1 VTDTDALE
9 ARMGQREFIVLIS
22 MLSALT
28 ALAIDLMLPAF
39 GDMRADFGL
48 AADSNAVA
56 LAVTVF
62 FVGIGL
68 GQLAWGPLA
77 DALGRKRV
85 LWIGLVVYVVGALG
99 GAVAPSLE
107 VLLGWRFVLGL
118 GAAAIRVVTMGT
130 VRDRY
135 HGERMAKTLSYITAV
150 FILVPLLAPALGS
163 AVLALG
169 SWRWVFAC
177 VALAAIALAAWSV
190 RLPETLPSARRIPLD
205 ASRIAEAAKVVL
217 TSRYA
222 MGFTLAQ
229 TAAFG
234 FFISYLA
241 STQLIVDDVFGLG
254 AWFPVIFGGS
264 ALVLGAA
271 TLLNARLIDRVGLR
285 RMLRVALGGY
295 VLAAAAFAVVALAT
309 AGKPPFWLYMATIV
323 PLLLMHG
330 LTLPNLNSAA
340 MLPMGRVAGTAAAI
354 FGALSMLIGALI
366 GALIDALYDGTVRPL
381 ALATLVVVAI
391 AFGLA
396 RWSDAVWERDAE
408 RQVLSPDEQAQAA
421 IGAPVDLG

>member
-1 VTDTDALE
+1 
-9 ARMGQREFIVLIS
+9 MGQREFIVLIS
-22 MLSALT
+22 LLMALT

-39 GDMRADFGL
+39 GDMRTDFGL

-56 LAVTVF
+56 LVVTVF

-85 LWIGLVVYVVGALG
+85 LWIGLAIYVAGALG
-99 GAVAPSLE
+99 GAVAPTLESL
-107 VLLGWRFVLGL
+107 LAWRFVLGL
-118 GAAAIRVVTMGT
+118 GAAAIRVVTMGA

-150 FILVPLLAPALGS
+150 FIIVPLLAPALGS
-163 AVLALG
+163 AVLTFG
-169 SWRWVFAC
+169 SWRWVFAF
-177 VALAAIALAAWSV
+177 IALAAVTLAAWSL
-190 RLPETLPSARRIPLD
+190 RLPETLPRARRIALD
-205 ASRIAEAAKVVL
+205 AGGISEAAKVVVS
-217 TSRYA
+217 SRFG
-222 MGFTLAQ
+222 MGFALAQ

-234 FFISYLA
+234 FFASYLA
-241 STQLIVDDVFGLG
+241 STQLIIDDIFGLG
-254 AWFPVIFGGS
+254 AWFPAIFGGS

-285 RMLRVALGGY
+285 RMLRIALGGY
-295 VLAAAAFAVVALAT
+295 LVAALAFVIVALAT
-309 AGKPPFWLYMATIV
+309 AGEPPFWLYMAAIV

-330 LTLPNLNSAA
+330 LALPNLNSAA
-340 MLPMGRVAGTAAAI
+340 MLPMGGVAGTAAAI
-354 FGALSMLIGALI
+354 FGAISTLGGALV
-366 GALIDALYDGTVRPL
+366 GAFIDARYDGTVTPF
-381 ALATLVVVAI
+381 ALATLVVVAV
-391 AFGLA
+391 AFALA

-421 IGAPVDLG
+421 LGAPVDLG